1 MQPEEF
7 FGIFDTFMT
16 SFSEAKQDNENTIK
30 RKEEEAKRALM
41 EATVPKSYWILNKRS
56 ICKHRY

>member
-41 EATVPKSYWILNKRS
+41 EATVPKSY
-56 ICKHRY
+56 